1 MQKNDIVKV
10 RIEDV
15 GVGGE
20 GIGKVCLLYTSGRS
34 GHVFVFADI
43 DGFLCE
49 ALRFLFRVRFV
60 QNLDAVSYTH
70 LDVYKRQELI
80 IGLNG

>member
-20 GIGKVCLLYTSGRS
+20 GIGKVDEYA
-34 GHVFVFADI
+34 F
-43 DGFLCE
+43 
-49 ALRFLFRVRFV
+49 
-60 QNLDAVSYTH
+60 Y
-70 LDVYKRQELI
+70 
-80 IGLNG
+80 